1 MTTSRIPWRSSRSL
15 VAAIAT
21 VGLAALV
28 APAEGRTFV
37 ISALLVGDPDL
48 YGDPD
53 LRSVGVLTLQVTEG
67 VSDPSEFQASGIV
80 HLTRALAEPYT
91 MVQITDVIGLV
102 VLGMTDPEAR
112 PGGLTVFSGQT
123 TIPVAIVGQMVD
135 DPDQF
140 PVTVFTVLGPVA
152 TGQLRFMGPVE
163 RR

>member
-1 MTTSRIPWRSSRSL
+1 MTTSRIPWRSSPSL

-21 VGLAALV
+21 VVLAALV

-37 ISALLVGDPDL
+37 ISALLGGDPDL

-67 VSDPSEFQASGIV
+67 VSDPNDFQVSGIV

-91 MVQITDVIGLV
+91 MVQITDPIGVV
-102 VLGMTDPEAR
+102 VLGMGDPEER
-112 PGGLTVFSGQT
+112 PGGLTVFSGEA
-123 TIPVAIVGQMVD
+123 TIPVAIVAQMVD

-140 PVTVFTVLGPVA
+140 PVTIFTVLGPVG
-152 TGQLRFMGPVE
+152 TGQLGVHGP
-163 RR
+163 RGA